1 MDIKINYVTV
11 EDAAP
16 IAVGMDLVP
25 VDLNDEEKEEVSEKL
40 APVLLAYP
48 SLDLL
53 GVVVYEAKDNYD
65 YYAQVIRDSDNGAYL
80 LMSSLTAAA
89 EPVAFAIIATD
100 ALARDDDRTRAPD
113 LGPIEEDPFDAAIEA
128 AQAAQAAAEAAQQAM
143 LAAAR
148 VLVSLDRFAGVQAE
162 EDPTDEN

>member
-1 MDIKINYVTV
+1 MDKINFVTV
-11 EDAAP
+11 EDAAA
-16 IAVGMDLVP
+16 IAAGMDLTP
-25 VDLNDEEKEEVSEKL
+25 VDLTAEEKAEISEKL
-40 APVLLAYP
+40 EPVLLAYP

-53 GVVVYEAKDNYD
+53 GVVVYVAKDNYD
-65 YYAQVIRDSDNGAYL
+65 YYAQVIRSDDGAYL
-80 LMSSLTAAA
+80 LISSLAADV
-89 EPVAFAIIATD
+89 EQVAFAIITTD

-113 LGPIEEDPFDAAIEA
+113 LGPIEEDPFDAAISA

-162 EDPTDEN
+162 EEPDEN

>member
-1 MDIKINYVTV
+1 MDKINFVTV
-11 EDAAP
+11 EDAAV

-25 VDLNDEEKEEVSEKL
+25 VDLNDEEKAEISEKL
-40 APVLLAYP
+40 EPVLLAYP

-65 YYAQVIRDSDNGAYL
+65 YYAQVIRSDNGAYL
-80 LMSSLTAAA
+80 LISSLAADV
-89 EPVAFAIIATD
+89 EQVAFAIITTD

-113 LGPIEEDPFDAAIEA
+113 LGEIPGDPIDAALEA

-148 VLVSLDRFAGVQAE
+148 VLVSLDRFAGAQAE
-162 EDPTDEN
+162 EEPDEN

>member
-1 MDIKINYVTV
+1 MDKINFVTV
-11 EDAAP
+11 EDAAA
-16 IAVGMDLVP
+16 IAVGMNLVP
-25 VDLNDEEKEEVSEKL
+25 VDLTDGEKAEISEKL
-40 APVLLAYP
+40 EPVLLAYP

-53 GVVVYEAKDNYD
+53 GVLVYEATNSYD
-65 YYAQVIRDSDNGAYL
+65 YDALVIRDSDNGAYL
-80 LMSSLTAAA
+80 LMSSLAADV
-89 EPVAFAIIATD
+89 EQVAFAIIATD

-113 LGPIEEDPFDAAIEA
+113 LGPIKEDPFDAAIEA

-162 EDPTDEN
+162 EEPADEN

>member
-1 MDIKINYVTV
+1 MDIKINYMTV

-16 IAVGMDLVP
+16 IAAGMDITP
-25 VDLNDEEKEEVSEKL
+25 VDLTEEEKAEISEKL
-40 APVLLAYP
+40 EPVLLAYP

-53 GVVVYEAKDNYD
+53 GVLVYEATDTYD
-65 YYAQVIRDSDNGAYL
+65 YDAQVIRDSDNGAYL
-80 LMSSLTAAA
+80 LISSLAAWV
-89 EPVAFAIIATD
+89 EQVAFAIITTD

-113 LGPIEEDPFDAAIEA
+113 LGEIPGDPIDAALEA

-162 EDPTDEN
+162 EEPANEN

>member
-1 MDIKINYVTV
+1 MNNEINFVTV
-11 EDAAP
+11 EDAAA
-16 IAVGMDLVP
+16 IAAGMDIIP
-25 VDLNDEEKEEVSEKL
+25 VDLTDEEKAEIAEKL
-40 APVLLAYP
+40 EPVLLAYP

-53 GVVVYEAKDNYD
+53 GVLVYESTDTYD
-65 YYAQVIRDSDNGAYL
+65 YDVLVIRDSDNGAYL
-80 LMSSLTAAA
+80 LISSLTAAV

-113 LGPIEEDPFDAAIEA
+113 LGEIPGDPIDAALEA

-148 VLVSLDRFAGVQAE
+148 VLVSLDHFAGVQAE
-162 EDPTDEN
+162 EEPDEN

>member
-1 MDIKINYVTV
+1 MDKINFVTV
-11 EDAAP
+11 EDAAA
-16 IAVGMDLVP
+16 IATGLDIIP
-25 VDLNDEEKEEVSEKL
+25 VDLTADEKAEIVEKL
-40 APVLLAYP
+40 EPVLLAYP

-53 GVVVYEAKDNYD
+53 GVLVYEATDSYD
-65 YYAQVIRDSDNGAYL
+65 YDAQVIRDSDNGAYL
-80 LMSSLTAAA
+80 LMSSLAADV
-89 EPVAFAIIATD
+89 EPVAFAVIATD

-113 LGPIEEDPFDAAIEA
+113 LGPIEEDPFDCAIAA

-162 EDPTDEN
+162 EEPTDEN

>member
-1 MDIKINYVTV
+1 MDSKINFVTV
-11 EDAAP
+11 ADAAP
-16 IAVGMDLVP
+16 IAAGMDITP
-25 VDLNDEEKEEVSEKL
+25 VDLTEEEKAEITEKL
-40 APVLLAYP
+40 EPVLLAYP

-53 GVVVYEAKDNYD
+53 GVLVYEATDTYD
-65 YYAQVIRDSDNGAYL
+65 YDAQVIRDSDNGAYL
-80 LMSSLTAAA
+80 LMSSLAAA
-89 EPVAFAIIATD
+89 VEQVAFAIISTD

-113 LGPIEEDPFDAAIEA
+113 LGPIKEDPFDAAIEA

-162 EDPTDEN
+162 EEPTDEN